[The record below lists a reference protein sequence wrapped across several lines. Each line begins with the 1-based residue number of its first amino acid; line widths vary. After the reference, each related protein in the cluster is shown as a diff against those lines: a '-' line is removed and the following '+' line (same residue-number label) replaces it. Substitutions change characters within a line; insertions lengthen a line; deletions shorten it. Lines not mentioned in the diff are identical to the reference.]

1 MGENIL
7 LVHGT
12 IRSTIQSESAR
23 ANETEIKGGR
33 QVFVSIM
40 SRLDFPENE
49 RIPEHGSAT
58 SLYRI
63 VNEEIIL

>member
-1 MGENIL
+1 MGESIL

-49 RIPEHGSAT
+49 RHPRTREC
-58 SLYRI
+58 
-63 VNEEIIL
+63 NFIISDS